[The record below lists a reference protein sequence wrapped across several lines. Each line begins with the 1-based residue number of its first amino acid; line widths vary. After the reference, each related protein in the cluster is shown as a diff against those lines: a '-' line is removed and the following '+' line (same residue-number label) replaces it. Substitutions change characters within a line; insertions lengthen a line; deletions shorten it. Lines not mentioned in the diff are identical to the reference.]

1 MKTSR
6 SKSARTPRRPNS
18 GISLE
23 DEPEF
28 ESIIS
33 HGPNVYHL
41 SKNEIGRG
49 GFAVVFTAFNSHTG
63 QTVAV
68 KRPL

>member
-33 HGPNVYHL
+33 HGPNVYVSFRL
-41 SKNEIGRG
+41 IQIIP
-49 GFAVVFTAFNSHTG
+49 FQLTAEFLFNYI
-63 QTVAV
+63 
-68 KRPL
+68 